1 MCIVTDA
8 AFSFCPRNA
17 YFYLVKIISRMNES
31 LGKRTI
37 KIIKIFG
44 TSGVAIIIIVI
55 IIVVVIMIII
65 IIIIIIIFCAQSGAS
80 IGLNVCKWAGE
91 SRFPSRGL
99 FRPWLKTFVAPFL
112 PTQLTAPGSPGMVL
126 PL

>member
-8 AFSFCPRNA
+8 TFSFCPRNA

-55 IIVVVIMIII
+55 IIVVVIMII

>member
-1 MCIVTDA
+1 MLL
-8 AFSFCPRNA
+8 FFFCPRNA
-17 YFYLVKIISRMNES
+17 YVYLVKIISRMNEF
-31 LGKRTI
+31 LGKRSI
-37 KIIKIFG
+37 KVIKIFG

-65 IIIIIIIFCAQSGAS
+65 MIIIIIFCAQSGAS

>member
-1 MCIVTDA
+1 MLL
-8 AFSFCPRNA
+8 FFFCPRNA
-17 YFYLVKIISRMNES
+17 YVYLVKIISRMNEF
-31 LGKRTI
+31 LGKRSI
-37 KIIKIFG
+37 KVIKIFG

-55 IIVVVIMIII
+55 IIVVVIM
-65 IIIIIIIFCAQSGAS
+65 IIIIFCAQSGAS

>member
-1 MCIVTDA
+1 
-8 AFSFCPRNA
+8 
-17 YFYLVKIISRMNES
+17 MNES

-65 IIIIIIIFCAQSGAS
+65 IIIILFCAQSGAS

-112 PTQLTAPGSPGMVL
+112 PTQLTAPGSPGIVL

>member
-8 AFSFCPRNA
+8 AFSFCPRSA

-65 IIIIIIIFCAQSGAS
+65 IIIIIIFCAQSGAS

-99 FRPWLKTFVAPFL
+99 FHPWLKTFVAPFL
-112 PTQLTAPGSPGMVL
+112 PTQLTAPRSPGMVL

>member
-65 IIIIIIIFCAQSGAS
+65 IIIIIIFCAQSGAS

>member
-1 MCIVTDA
+1 MCIVKDA
-8 AFSFCPRNA
+8 AFSFCPRSA

-55 IIVVVIMIII
+55 IIVVVIIII

-80 IGLNVCKWAGE
+80 IRLNVCKWAGE

-99 FRPWLKTFVAPFL
+99 FRPWLKTFVAAFL
-112 PTQLTAPGSPGMVL
+112 PTQLTAPGSPRMVL

>member
-8 AFSFCPRNA
+8 AFSFCPRSA

-55 IIVVVIMIII
+55 IIVVVIMII